1 MSTVSDDQDAD
12 AAIDPPTGGSRRVS
26 VFVALPVILGCAVFG
41 SIIGVTHPL
50 RSFFPGESR
59 GGEVADLRLASLK
72 LVETP
77 PVEPRKAPENQKEA
91 DKATDKPIPGERPVQ
106 SEQPPPIVAASVAS
120 HAQSPAP
127 SAVVSVGTG
136 SVDRAPSPPSEDA
149 TPVVADNP
157 EVARSGSP
165 SRASGHN
172 LRMARAKRLR
182 RVLWRR
188 TRVRPPGS
196 EVDAFFSS
204 LLTTSKK

>member
-41 SIIGVTHPL
+41 SIVGVTHPL

-127 SAVVSVGTG
+127 
-136 SVDRAPSPPSEDA
+136 
-149 TPVVADNP
+149 
-157 EVARSGSP
+157 
-165 SRASGHN
+165 
-172 LRMARAKRLR
+172 
-182 RVLWRR
+182 
-188 TRVRPPGS
+188 
-196 EVDAFFSS
+196 
-204 LLTTSKK
+204 